1 VTGEDGVGL
10 RRCAFSHYALCR
22 CAFSG
27 QPFPP
32 QLLDTGAD
40 RLEIVSCSGP

>member
-1 VTGEDGVGL
+1 MTREGRSGL
-10 RRCAFSHYALCR
+10 RRCASF
-22 CAFSG
+22 G

-32 QLLDTGAD
+32 QLLNPGAD